1 MDSLELN
8 KIVAAILA
16 AGVIAMTAGFF
27 AGFVVPVAEAPEER
41 AYVIATPGEDEAVA
55 DAEPAEAVEES
66 VMVLLASVD
75 PVAGEKVS
83 KKCTACHSFDE
94 GGANRVGPNLWD
106 IVGRQIAAVEGYG
119 YSDALSGM
127 SGEIWSYESLDAFL
141 AAPKTWAPGTKMAYA
156 GLKKVEDRAELIA
169 YLRSL
174 SNDPQPLPEP
184 APAEEPAAES
194 ASEGTGEMAAETSG
208 EIAAE
213 TEPDPAEAAAEIA
226 EAAEGEAAGEAT
238 AAVAAAAA
246 AETQQVAAEATETQE
261 AAAPA
266 SDAAAG
272 LGAMIAAAD
281 PAAGQKVARKCKA
294 CHTFD
299 SGGKNRVGPA
309 LYGVLG
315 RGIAGVEGYS
325 YSSAF
330 EGKAGETWNYD
341 NMAAFLAKPK
351 EWAPGTKMAF
361 AGLRKEEDIAA
372 MLAYLRQQHD
382 SPPAL
387 PE

>member
-8 KIVAAILA
+8 KIAAAILA
-16 AGVIAMTAGFF
+16 AGVIAMTSGLVAS
-27 AGFVVPVAEAPEER
+27 FVVHAPEAPEER
-41 AYVIATPGEDEAVA
+41 AYVIATPDEG
-55 DAEPAEAVEES
+55 DALAGAEAPEPAEES
-66 VMVLLASVD
+66 VLVLLASAD
-75 PVAGEKVS
+75 PAAGEKVS

-94 GGANRVGPNLWD
+94 GGANRVGPNLWN
-106 IVGRQIAAVEGYG
+106 IIGRPIAGAEGFS
-119 YSDALSGM
+119 YSDALAGL
-127 SGEIWSYESLDAFL
+127 SGETWSYENMDAFL
-141 AAPKTWAPGTKMAYA
+141 AAPKAWAPGTKMAYA
-156 GLKKVEDRAELIA
+156 GLKKVDDRAELIA

-174 SNDPQPLPEP
+174 SSDPQPLPAVE
-184 APAEEPAAES
+184 APAAEES
-194 ASEGTGEMAAETSG
+194 VVETVAEAAGEMAAEA
-208 EIAAE
+208 AAE
-213 TEPDPAEAAAEIA
+213 VAEAAAETA
-226 EAAEGEAAGEAT
+226 EAAAETVEAAAEAVSET
-238 AAVAAAAA
+238 AEAVAAAA
-246 AETQQVAAEATETQE
+246 TDTQE

-266 SDAAAG
+266 TEAAAG
-272 LGAMIAAAD
+272 LGALIAAAD
-281 PAAGQKVARKCKA
+281 PTAGQKVARKCKA

-315 RGIAGVEGYS
+315 RGIASAEGYS

-330 EGKAGETWNYD
+330 QDKAGETWNYD
-341 NMAAFLAKPK
+341 NMAAFLAKPRD
-351 EWAPGTKMAF
+351 WAPGTKMAF